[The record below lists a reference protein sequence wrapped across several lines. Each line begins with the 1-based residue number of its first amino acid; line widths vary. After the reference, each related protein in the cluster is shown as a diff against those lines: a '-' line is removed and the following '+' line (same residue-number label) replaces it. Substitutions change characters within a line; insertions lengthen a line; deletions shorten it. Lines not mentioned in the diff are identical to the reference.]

1 MFECSAGCKISSS
14 HHSTVCFK
22 MNSRKIR
29 ENTFRVEFS
38 NLPKKPTSEEVHA
51 FVAQQ
56 LGISRTQLV
65 RLQLSH
71 TDECAFV
78 KVVDFNTAQH
88 IVQTHDNQHD
98 YEVKGVKYKIRIHM
112 ADGGVD
118 VRLYDLSEHVSDEQ
132 ISRHMAAYGEVLSVN
147 ELLWSDKHHYAG
159 MATGIRQ
166 VKMVLHE
173 PIKSYITIDG
183 ETTYVQYAKQ
193 RPTCRHCGEFMH
205 TGISCVQN
213 KKLLAQKVSVN
224 ERLKRNSYAGAVRG
238 ASEGFSSNE
247 MKEQRIASL
256 DDNAPSPQAQAH
268 ADLSS
273 TSNAEVFP
281 PLPNKESP
289 LAAPQMDAASVTN
302 PVVPT
307 QQALGDEAAT
317 ETNQEIPQR
326 TVSLGDISSMS
337 TDESCN
343 GNMLES
349 SIVCNP
355 NGELVVVSTEKPLS
369 EATGKHKNKIS
380 NDTNPFIVAKRGRGR
395 SKKH

>member
-1 MFECSAGCKISSS
+1 
-14 HHSTVCFK
+14 
-22 MNSRKIR
+22 MNTHKIR

-56 LGISRTQLV
+56 LGVTRAQMV

-78 KVVDFNTAQH
+78 KVVDLNTAQR

-98 YEVKGVKYKIRIHM
+98 YEAKGVKYKIRIRM

-118 VRLYDLSEHVSDEQ
+118 VRLYDLSEHITDEQ
-132 ISRHMAAYGEVLSVN
+132 VSRHMAAYGEVLSVS

-166 VKMVLHE
+166 VKMVLRE

-183 ETTYVQYAKQ
+183 ETTYVQYPKQ

-205 TGISCVQN
+205 TGISCVHN
-213 KKLLAQKVSVN
+213 KKLLAQKISVN
-224 ERLKRNSYAGAVRG
+224 DRLKRGSYAGAVRG
-238 ASEGFSSNE
+238 SAEGFAPNSMEGQPSTSSDVNTT
-247 MKEQRIASL
+247 S
-256 DDNAPSPQAQAH
+256 AQVG
-268 ADLSS
+268 DPVPS
-273 TSNAEVFP
+273 TSNTAIFPSLPAQEV
-281 PLPNKESP
+281 S
-289 LAAPQMDAASVTN
+289 AAPPPIDVSVVGETSASIPVEDEDALSASGTK
-302 PVVPT
+302 
-307 QQALGDEAAT
+307 DH
-317 ETNQEIPQR
+317 QR
-326 TVSLGDISSMS
+326 SASIGELSSMS

-343 GNMLES
+343 GNVLEK

-355 NGELVVVSTEKPLS
+355 NGELVVVATPLPAK
-369 EATGKHKNKIS
+369 ELVGKHKTDNA
-380 NDTNPFIVAKRGRGR
+380 NETNTFVIAKRGRGR
-395 SKKH
+395 PKKH

>member
-1 MFECSAGCKISSS
+1 
-14 HHSTVCFK
+14 
-22 MNSRKIR
+22 MNTRKIR

-56 LGISRTQLV
+56 LGVTRTQLV

-78 KVVDFNTAQH
+78 KVVDLTTAQR

-98 YEVKGVKYKIRIHM
+98 YEVRGVKHKIRIRM

-132 ISRHMAAYGEVLSVN
+132 ISRHMAAYGEVLSVS

-166 VKMVLHE
+166 VKMVLRE
-173 PIKSYITIDG
+173 PIKSYVTIDG
-183 ETTYVQYAKQ
+183 ETTYVQYPKQ
-193 RPTCRHCGEFMH
+193 RPTCKHCGEFMH

-224 ERLKRNSYAGAVRG
+224 DRLKRSSYAGAVRG
-238 ASEGFSSNE
+238 ASEGFNASDAGEQANASTVDNGSS
-247 MKEQRIASL
+247 
-256 DDNAPSPQAQAH
+256 SPVPEN
-268 ADLSS
+268 LPS
-273 TSNAEVFP
+273 TSHEAIFP
-281 PLPNKESP
+281 VLPGNETTST
-289 LAAPQMDAASVTN
+289 ATQMDVAAGPDPEVHQHVTEEMLTSAVGNESQQRSISV
-302 PVVPT
+302 
-307 QQALGDEAAT
+307 GD
-317 ETNQEIPQR
+317 
-326 TVSLGDISSMS
+326 DSSMS
-337 TDESCN
+337 TDGSCT
-343 GNMLES
+343 GNVLEK

-355 NGELVVVSTEKPLS
+355 NGELVVVATEKT
-369 EATGKHKNKIS
+369 ANDHKGKHK
-380 NDTNPFIVAKRGRGR
+380 TNIVDDGTNNFIVAKRGRGR
-395 SKKH
+395 PKKN